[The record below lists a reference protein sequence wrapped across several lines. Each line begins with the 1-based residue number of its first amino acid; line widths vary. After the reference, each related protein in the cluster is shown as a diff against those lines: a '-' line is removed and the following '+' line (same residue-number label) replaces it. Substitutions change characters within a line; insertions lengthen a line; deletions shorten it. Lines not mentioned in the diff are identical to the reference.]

1 MTPART
7 AGLLALWLSLP
18 AAAWPVD
25 RVVPVEP
32 GREAFVRLSA
42 VDWAE
47 AERPEVAEVE
57 VLPSGELMFTG
68 KAAGETLVLLY
79 AEGRMGVWRVRVGAG
94 VGEPKRDEA
103 AEAKARAACP
113 GLHLAPGAMEEA
125 VKARVKGEACR
136 LTLRELL
143 KGDVYPGP
151 SLSLEFEVPELQA
164 QLRELQAAVDGVT
177 AKGAV
182 KAVYVG
188 AGLKLSGPVTQ
199 AQKRA
204 VLWQAFRVSVG
215 RVPLEDRMTVKE

>member
-1 MTPART
+1 MSFRRT
-7 AGLLALWLSLP
+7 ALALALGCALP

-25 RVVPVEP
+25 RVVSVEP
-32 GREAFVRLSA
+32 AKETFLRLA
-42 VDWAE
+42 ALDFLDVE
-47 AERPEVAEVE
+47 HPEVAEVE
-57 VLPSGELMFTG
+57 ALPSGEVMFTG
-68 KAAGETLVLLY
+68 KSPGETLVLMY
-79 AEGRMGVWRVRVGAG
+79 AEGRMAVWRVRVGLP
-94 VGEPKRDEA
+94 EPTRDDAVED
-103 AEAKARAACP
+103 KARAACP

-136 LTLRELL
+136 RALREVL

-188 AGLKLSGPVTQ
+188 AGLKLSGAVTA
-199 AQKRA
+199 AQTRA
-204 VLWQAFRVSVG
+204 VLWQAFHTSVG
-215 RVPLEDRMTVKE
+215 RVALEDRMTVSTP